1 MYIPTVN
8 RMDNQKEILSFLRT
22 YSFATIVNQDGQRPV
37 AIHLPFVVRLV
48 EDQLILEAHF
58 ARANEQWKLLAEGQE
73 TLVIFAEPHAYISP
87 KHYDKIQ
94 NVPTW
99 NYQAV
104 HVYGKA
110 RILETAAEGFAH
122 LERLIATFEQG
133 YQAQWAGLSESY
145 KQAMLAGIVAVEIR
159 VTEVQAKAKLSQN
172 KTTAEQE
179 RIAAELTKSE
189 DSVIRD
195 LGEAMVRNIGKG
207 EEVGL

>member
-1 MYIPTVN
+1 
-8 RMDNQKEILSFLRT
+8 MDDQEEILPFLRA
-22 YSFATIVNQDGQRPV
+22 YPFATIINQEGNRPV
-37 AIHLPFVVRLV
+37 ATHLPFVVRLV

-87 KHYDKIQ
+87 RHYDKIQ

-104 HVYGKA
+104 HVYGQA
-110 RILETAAEGFAH
+110 RLLETAAEGFAH

-133 YQAQWAGLSESY
+133 YQAQWAGLSEGY
-145 KQAMLAGIVAVEIR
+145 KQAMLAGIVAFELE

-172 KTTAEQE
+172 KTITEQE

-195 LGEAMVRNIGKG
+195 LGLAMVRNVGKG
-207 EEVGL
+207 E